1 MICSFL
7 ANLGADVKVKESDGR
22 KFLALYVCTDL
33 FSGGVRKPVWLN
45 VTYHY
50 SEGLAQ
56 FLTKGRQVYICG
68 EFLPDKYID
77 RNGRECVDMKVRA
90 YSILLCTQSNNS
102 PADSVSVD
110 SNSEEPKAE
119 EAPF

>member
-7 ANLGADVKVKESDGR
+7 AHLGADVKVKESGDR

-33 FSGGVRKPVWLN
+33 FSGNERKPLWLN

-68 EFLPDKYID
+68 EFLPDRYTD

-102 PADSVSVD
+102 AEDSVSVD
-110 SNSEEPKAE
+110 TNSEETKAE

>member
-33 FSGGVRKPVWLN
+33 FSSGVRKSLWLN

-68 EFLPDKYID
+68 EFLPDRYTD

-90 YSILLCTQSNNS
+90 YSILLCTQS
-102 PADSVSVD
+102 A
-110 SNSEEPKAE
+110 NSENDSEQTNSQTDSKDE
-119 EAPF
+119 RPF

>member
-7 ANLGADVKVKESDGR
+7 AHLGADVKVKESDGR

-33 FSGGVRKPVWLN
+33 FSGNERKPLWLN

-68 EFLPDKYID
+68 EFLPDRYTD

-102 PADSVSVD
+102 ETDGERPNLTAE
-110 SNSEEPKAE
+110 SEDVK
-119 EAPF
+119 PF

>member
-7 ANLGADVKVKESDGR
+7 AHLGADVKVKESSDR

-33 FSGGVRKPVWLN
+33 FSGNERKPLWLN

-110 SNSEEPKAE
+110 SNSEEQKTE
-119 EAPF
+119 EETF

>member
-7 ANLGADVKVKESDGR
+7 AHLGADVKVKESSDR

-33 FSGGVRKPVWLN
+33 FSGNERKPLWLN

-102 PADSVSVD
+102 DTDSERTDLATD
-110 SNSEEPKAE
+110 SKDER
-119 EAPF
+119 PF

>member
-7 ANLGADVKVKESDGR
+7 AHLGADVKVKESGDR

-33 FSGGVRKPVWLN
+33 FSGNERKPLWLN

-68 EFLPDKYID
+68 EFLPDKYTD

-102 PADSVSVD
+102 ETDSERTELPAESKD
-110 SNSEEPKAE
+110 ER
-119 EAPF
+119 PF